1 MGHGV
6 ATRKGRTVEFG
17 ASIRRGS
24 PVAWLVGKR
33 CYLSAMTLLERI
45 DPTRTWL
52 GFLGAAG
59 MGLTALFVFLEPTPT
74 QVLSLP
80 GLIGFWTAH
89 VFLFL
94 ALAQGC
100 QVLISRHVSPK
111 ANPWAAITAAGIM
124 ASALLAPMA
133 LGLDH
138 LMVGPLD
145 PAEAEGWTWVELIE
159 EWASLGAPATLV
171 WLGLNAVRF
180 LRLPEPE
187 PASTPQ
193 GTESRA
199 EPGFMRRLPPG
210 RRGQLIALTAE
221 LHYLRVYTTLGDSLI
236 LQGFGEALA
245 QLGPQA
251 GIRIHRSH
259 WIDPAFVAEV
269 TRDRGRTNVRLSN
282 GLVLPVARN
291 RRTEVAANLAAETS
305 LAQT

>member
-1 MGHGV
+1 
-6 ATRKGRTVEFG
+6 
-17 ASIRRGS
+17 
-24 PVAWLVGKR
+24 
-33 CYLSAMTLLERI
+33 MTLLERI

-59 MGLTALFVFLEPTPT
+59 AGLTALFVFLEPTPT

-80 GLIGFWTAH
+80 ALIAFWGAH

-100 QVLISRHVSPK
+100 QVVVSRHVAPK
-111 ANPWAAITAAGIM
+111 INPWAAIAAAGIV

-133 LGLDH
+133 LVLDH
-138 LMVGPLD
+138 LMVAPLD
-145 PAEAEGWTWVELIE
+145 PSEAAGWSWAGLIE
-159 EWASLGAPATLV
+159 EWASLAPPATV
-171 WLGLNAVRF
+171 IWLGLNAARF
-180 LRLPEPE
+180 LRLSDPERP
-187 PASTPQ
+187 STPR
-193 GTESRA
+193 GTEAHA
-199 EPGFMRRLPPG
+199 EPGFMRRLSPG
-210 RRGQLIALTAE
+210 RRGQLIALSAE

-259 WIDPAFVAEV
+259 WVDPAFVAEV
-269 TRDRGRTNVRLSN
+269 TRDRGRTSVHLSN

-291 RRTEVAANLAAETS
+291 RRAEVAENLSTEARPAET
-305 LAQT
+305 

>member
-1 MGHGV
+1 
-6 ATRKGRTVEFG
+6 
-17 ASIRRGS
+17 
-24 PVAWLVGKR
+24 
-33 CYLSAMTLLERI
+33 MTLLERI

-52 GFLGAAG
+52 GFLGLAG
-59 MGLTALFVFLEPTPT
+59 AGLTALFVFLEPTPT
-74 QVLSLP
+74 QVLSAP
-80 GLIGFWTAH
+80 ALIGFWGAH

-94 ALAQGC
+94 TLAQGS
-100 QVLISRHVSPK
+100 QVLISRHVAPK
-111 ANPWAAITAAGIM
+111 ANPWAAIAAAGIM

-138 LMVGPLD
+138 LMVAPLD
-145 PAEAEGWTWVELIE
+145 PAEADGWTWVGLSE
-159 EWASLGAPATLV
+159 EWASLAPPATLL

-187 PASTPQ
+187 PPSTPQ
-193 GTESRA
+193 D
-199 EPGFMRRLPPG
+199 
-210 RRGQLIALTAE
+210 RRGRLVALSAE
-221 LHYLRVYTTLGDSLI
+221 LHYLRVYTTSGDSLI

-259 WIDPAFVAEV
+259 WIDPAFVTEV
-269 TRDRGRTNVRLSN
+269 TRAHGRTNVRLSN

-291 RRTEVAANLAAETS
+291 RRAEVAANLSAGTS

>member
-6 ATRKGRTVEFG
+6 ATQNDRPVEFG
-17 ASIRRGS
+17 ASIGRGA
-24 PVAWLVGKR
+24 PVAWLGRKR

-59 MGLTALFVFLEPTPT
+59 AGLTALFVFLEPTPT

-80 GLIGFWTAH
+80 ALIAFWGAH

-94 ALAQGC
+94 TLAQGC
-100 QVLISRHVSPK
+100 QVLISRHVAPRV
-111 ANPWAAITAAGIM
+111 NPWAAITAAGIL
-124 ASALLAPMA
+124 ASALLTPMA

-138 LMVGPLD
+138 LMVAPLD
-145 PAEAEGWTWVELIE
+145 PTEADGWSWAGLIE
-159 EWASLGAPATLV
+159 EWASLAPPAALL
-171 WLGLNAVRF
+171 WLGLNAARF
-180 LRLPEPE
+180 LRLPDPE
-187 PASTPQ
+187 PSSTHQ
-193 GTESRA
+193 DTGAAA

-210 RRGQLIALTAE
+210 RRGRLIALSAE
-221 LHYLRVYTTLGDSLI
+221 LHYLRVYTTMGDSLI
-236 LQGFGEALA
+236 LQGFGEALE

-259 WIDPAFVAEV
+259 WVDPAFVAEV
-269 TRDRGRTNVRLSN
+269 ARTRGRTQVRLSN

-291 RRTEVAANLAAETS
+291 RRAEVAASLAVETS

>member
-6 ATRKGRTVEFG
+6 ATRKGRPVKFD
-17 ASIRRGS
+17 AAIRRGV
-24 PVAWLVGKR
+24 PVAWLGGKW
-33 CYLSAMTLLERI
+33 CYLSAMTLIERI

-59 MGLTALFVFLEPTPT
+59 AGLTALFVFLEPTPT

-80 GLIGFWTAH
+80 ALIAFWTAH
-89 VFLFL
+89 VLLFL
-94 ALAQGC
+94 TLAQGF
-100 QVLISRHVSPK
+100 QILISRHVAPK
-111 ANPWAAITAAGIM
+111 ANPWAAITAAGIT
-124 ASALLAPMA
+124 ASALLTPMA

-145 PAEAEGWTWVELIE
+145 PAEAEGWTWSELIE
-159 EWASLGAPATLV
+159 EWASLAPPATLV

-180 LRLPEPE
+180 LRLPDPE
-187 PASTPQ
+187 SSSMAQ
-193 GTESRA
+193 GAEARA
-199 EPGFMRRLPPG
+199 EPGFMRRLPHG
-210 RRGQLIALTAE
+210 RRGRLIALSAE

-269 TRDRGRTNVRLSN
+269 TRDRGRSNVRLSN

-291 RRTEVAANLAAETS
+291 RRAEVAANLAAETS

>member
-1 MGHGV
+1 
-6 ATRKGRTVEFG
+6 
-17 ASIRRGS
+17 
-24 PVAWLVGKR
+24 
-33 CYLSAMTLLERI
+33 MTLLERI

-52 GFLGAAG
+52 GFLGLAG
-59 MGLTALFVFLEPTPT
+59 AGLTALFVFLEPTPT
-74 QVLSLP
+74 QVLSAP
-80 GLIGFWTAH
+80 ALIGFWGAH

-94 ALAQGC
+94 TLAQGS
-100 QVLISRHVSPK
+100 QVLISRHVAPK
-111 ANPWAAITAAGIM
+111 ANPWAAIAAAGIM

-138 LMVGPLD
+138 LMVAPLD
-145 PAEAEGWTWVELIE
+145 PAEADGWTWVGLSE
-159 EWASLGAPATLV
+159 EWASLAPPATLL

-187 PASTPQ
+187 PPSTPQ
-193 GTESRA
+193 DAGAQA

-210 RRGQLIALTAE
+210 RRGRLVALSAE
-221 LHYLRVYTTLGDSLI
+221 LHYLRVYTTSGDSLI

-259 WIDPAFVAEV
+259 WVDPAFVTEV
-269 TRDRGRTNVRLSN
+269 TRAHGRTNVRLSN

-291 RRTEVAANLAAETS
+291 RRAEVAANLSAGTS